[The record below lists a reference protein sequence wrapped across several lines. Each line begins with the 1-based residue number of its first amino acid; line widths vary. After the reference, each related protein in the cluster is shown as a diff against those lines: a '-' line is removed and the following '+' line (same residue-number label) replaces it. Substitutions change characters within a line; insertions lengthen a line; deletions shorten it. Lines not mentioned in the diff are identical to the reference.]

1 MTNRLRIIVTGL
13 IAQHPTLAG
22 VTWDYVQYVIG
33 LARLGH
39 EVYYFEDSG
48 EWPYTLDGGESGQDW
63 VARDC
68 RKNVA
73 HLSEVMT
80 RFGLADRWAYFF
92 PTKKTWHGM
101 SETDRRRVLQSADLL
116 INVSGTLENPEAYRQ
131 IPRLIYIDSD
141 PGFTQIKLLNKEQNN
156 EFRER
161 LDVHDV
167 LFSFGERISDTP
179 LTAGR
184 TWLPTRQ
191 PIILDEWAG
200 AVQGKPKFTTV
211 MSWTSYKP
219 LIFEGIQYG
228 QKDIEFM
235 RFIDLPNKIG
245 NEVLEVAIGGTRH
258 SNWEGEAQ
266 VVPHNVAAYI
276 DENPSADFTQVL
288 NHFGWSVVDAG
299 KVGETIDAYRNYI
312 HSSMAEWSIAKNGYI
327 RGMTGWFSC
336 RSACYLASG
345 KPVIVQ
351 DTGFKEVLPVGEG
364 VLAFSN
370 MDEATA
376 AIESLKLDYNR
387 HSRAAGEIANEYFGA
402 EKVLAKL
409 VEQAMN
415 FPEYSSSVS

>member
-1 MTNRLRIIVTGL
+1 
-13 IAQHPTLAG
+13 
-22 VTWDYVQYVIG
+22 
-33 LARLGH
+33 
-39 EVYYFEDSG
+39 
-48 EWPYTLDGGESGQDW
+48 
-63 VARDC
+63 
-68 RKNVA
+68 
-73 HLSEVMT
+73 
-80 RFGLADRWAYFF
+80 
-92 PTKKTWHGM
+92 M
-101 SETDRRRVLQSADLL
+101 SETDRCRVLQSADLL
-116 INVSGTLENPEAYRQ
+116 INGSGTLENPEAYRQ

-141 PGFTQIKLLNKEQNN
+141 PGFTQIKLLNKERNN

-191 PIILDEWAG
+191 PIVLDEWVGAG
-200 AVQGKPKFTTV
+200 EGKPKFTTV

-219 LIFEGIQYG
+219 LIFGGKQYG
-228 QKDIEFM
+228 QKDIEFL
-235 RFIDLPNKIG
+235 RFIDLPSKIG